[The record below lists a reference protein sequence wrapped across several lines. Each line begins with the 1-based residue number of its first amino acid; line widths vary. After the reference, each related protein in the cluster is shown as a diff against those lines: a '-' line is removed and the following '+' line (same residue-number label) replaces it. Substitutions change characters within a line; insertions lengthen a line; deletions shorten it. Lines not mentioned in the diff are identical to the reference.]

1 MEEIKKQILEYLQS
15 IPKGKVTTYK
25 NIALKFGVHP
35 RKVAMIMKHNK
46 DPIKYPCYKVVA
58 YDGKISGYSTE
69 KGVSEKIFKLK
80 NDGVKIIEGK
90 VLKEF
95 II

>member
-25 NIALKFGVHP
+25 NIALKFWVHP

-46 DPIKYPCYKVVA
+46 DPIKYPC
-58 YDGKISGYSTE
+58 
-69 KGVSEKIFKLK
+69 
-80 NDGVKIIEGK
+80 
-90 VLKEF
+90 
-95 II
+95 